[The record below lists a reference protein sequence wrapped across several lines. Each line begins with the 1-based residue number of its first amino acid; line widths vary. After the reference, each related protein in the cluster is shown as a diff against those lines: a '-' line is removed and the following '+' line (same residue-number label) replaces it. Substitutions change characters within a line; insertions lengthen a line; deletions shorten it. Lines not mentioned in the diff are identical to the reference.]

1 MIERYLD
8 DIGGFMDI
16 FVIVQQMLVLLC
28 MMILGIIAC
37 KVNWIDDY
45 SYGKLSKIVVNI
57 LNPCLM
63 ISGIMGKDAKPDGT
77 SIVQNIILVFAYFAL
92 LILVSKPIVKLLR
105 VKKSAGN
112 VYQLMLIFSN
122 IGFMGI
128 PVITSIY
135 GTGAMIYIV
144 FYNIAYNTLLYSYAF
159 YVASD
164 NGDAEGGK
172 QSFSLKNFA
181 NPGFI
186 ACFVT
191 IFIYLTGWTFPDSV
205 GSFFSYVGN
214 SVVPFSMFLIGAS
227 FVQNGKKE
235 FFTDIKI
242 YLFMAIKMLVIP
254 IAAAIAIR
262 YIPGVK
268 DWNPTMLG
276 IFILMLS
283 MPVGSMIV
291 MISKQC
297 GADDVEATKGGIFT
311 TLLSVVTIPIV
322 GFFLP
327 M

>member
-1 MIERYLD
+1 MEQVRCYTLFSTTLRTIHFYTAMR
-8 DIGGFMDI
+8 FMWHPI
-16 FVIVQQMLVLLC
+16 TEAQRGANITLV
-28 MMILGIIAC
+28 
-37 KVNWIDDY
+37 
-45 SYGKLSKIVVNI
+45 
-57 LNPCLM
+57 
-63 ISGIMGKDAKPDGT
+63 
-77 SIVQNIILVFAYFAL
+77 
-92 LILVSKPIVKLLR
+92 
-105 VKKSAGN
+105 
-112 VYQLMLIFSN
+112 
-122 IGFMGI
+122 
-128 PVITSIY
+128 
-135 GTGAMIYIV
+135 
-144 FYNIAYNTLLYSYAF
+144 
-159 YVASD
+159 
-164 NGDAEGGK
+164 
-172 QSFSLKNFA
+172 
-181 NPGFI
+181 
-186 ACFVT
+186 
-191 IFIYLTGWTFPDSV
+191 YLTGWTFPDSV

-242 YLFMAIKMLVIP
+242 YLFMAIKMLLIP

-262 YIPGVK
+262 YIPVVK

-276 IFILMLS
+276 VFILMLS